1 MERYTEKINKHI
13 LVIKQTDRRNHLTVT
28 VYYDYIPVAKF
39 KHDDLAERKL
49 AAVELVER
57 GICNKKTTAQIC
69 GFQRNSI
76 ANFLMIKS
84 TLGIESLL
92 EENRGL
98 KKPLKYTDDVRPT
111 IERLLSEHADCS
123 DQQIAKLASEQLD
136 MDIHRN
142 GVARIR
148 VSNLPNDNN
157 EPIFF
162 KDRLL
167 ELNKIAETIDQQK
180 NDHQQLELN
189 FQSDAQFKQKKEEL
203 EQLEPLQSSNK
214 TEQNLIE
221 RLQQGQRSPFAGSF
235 MHHLFLNEI
244 NYEKLFDCLPVMSGN
259 TYQNSDI
266 LSTIYFSIAIGL
278 KSIESLKLINS
289 KDFGC
294 VSGIDRSPDKD
305 VIRKKLRCLSEGNFS
320 GELIDGFA
328 RILLENQRIDD
339 EVFFID
345 GHFLP
350 YYGLHVIAKG
360 YYTVRRLAMKG
371 NQLYVISDLK
381 GRPLFSIT
389 ESNEIDFRPIIS
401 QTADK
406 LIELGIKRPIL
417 TFDRGGYGIR
427 FFSELDEKA
436 DFVTWAKYLND
447 RQLERI
453 SDDSFKEGLSLNGKR
468 YLVAEQLQDV
478 SESIQTANKEGR
490 DRPIKI
496 QLRLVVIG
504 NIDTGKR
511 MGVYTNNKDKCASY
525 IAYYILNRWGDS
537 ENLYKQLM
545 AKFNLDYHP
554 GYDINELENQP
565 FVDNPDIALIKEAIQ
580 ILETEIDQL
589 STSQQD
595 IQNRLSNRKDKRLT
609 KKLSKIVKEL
619 EDKKNEKSN
628 FEEKLTSLP
637 EKVSIVE
644 LLKGKKMS
652 RCDLEK
658 KKLYDL
664 MQFMVLHSYE
674 RLEDLFNP
682 YYKDK
687 RDIKPV
693 LTMITRQ
700 AGYLK
705 LIGDTLIVLLDRIDL
720 KKYQLAAEQLCHQL
734 NKMNIIL
741 NGRIKMKLYFYLSKF

>member
-13 LVIKQTDRRNHLTVT
+13 LVIKQNDSNNQLIVS
-28 VYYDYIPVAKF
+28 VFYDYIPVARF
-39 KHDDLAERKL
+39 NHDKSDERKL

-57 GICNKKTTAQIC
+57 QICNITTAAQIS
-69 GFQRNSI
+69 GFHRNTISK
-76 ANFLMIKS
+76 FLVTKK
-84 TLGIESLL
+84 TLGIKALL

-98 KKPLKYTDDVRPT
+98 KKPLKYSADVRDI
-111 IERLLSEHADCS
+111 IERLLSQHPGWS
-123 DQQIAKLASEQLD
+123 DQDIAKQASESLD
-136 MDIHRN
+136 MDVHRN

-148 VSNLPNDNN
+148 VANSCSDND
-157 EPIFF
+157 EVVFS
-162 KDRLL
+162 KDRLI
-167 ELNKIAETIDQQK
+167 ELSNIAETIDQQK
-180 NDHQQLELN
+180 NDDRQLELN
-189 FQSDAQFKQKKEEL
+189 FEADEQFKQKKEQL
-203 EQLEPLQSSNK
+203 EQLEPLQSTNK
-214 TEQNLIE
+214 TEQHLID

-244 NYEKLFDCLPVMSGN
+244 NYEKLFDCLAVISGN
-259 TYQNSDI
+259 TYQNTDI

-278 KSIESLKLINS
+278 NSIESLKLINS

-294 VSGIDRSPDKD
+294 MLGIDRSPDKD
-305 VIRKKLRCLSEGNFS
+305 VIRKKLHTLSEGYYS
-320 GELIDGFA
+320 GELIDRFA
-328 RILLENQRIDD
+328 RILLENRRIDD

-371 NQLYVISDLK
+371 NELYVISDLN

-389 ESNEIDFRPIIS
+389 ESNEVDFRPIILRA
-401 QTADK
+401 ADK
-406 LIELGIKRPIL
+406 LSELGIKRPIL
-417 TFDRGGYGIR
+417 TFDRGGYGVR
-427 FFSELDEKA
+427 FFSELDDKA
-436 DFVTWAKYLND
+436 DFVTWAKYLSD
-447 RQLERI
+447 KQLDRI
-453 SDDSFKEGLSLNGKR
+453 SDESFKHGLPLNDKR
-468 YLVAEQLQDV
+468 YLVAEQFREV
-478 SESIQTANKEGR
+478 SESIQTAKKEGR
-490 DRPIKI
+490 DRPITI
-496 QLRLVVIG
+496 PLRLVVIE

-511 MGVYTNNKDKCASY
+511 MGIYTNNKDKPASD
-525 IAYYILNRWGDS
+525 IAYYMLNRWGDS
-537 ENLYKQLM
+537 ENLYKKLM

-554 GYDINELENQP
+554 GYDIEELENQP
-565 FVDNPDIALIKEAIQ
+565 FVDNPDIALIKEAIK
-580 ILETEIDQL
+580 ILEKEIDQL

-609 KKLSKIVKEL
+609 KKLSQFVKEL
-619 EDKKNEKSN
+619 EDKKNETSN
-628 FEEKLTSLP
+628 FEEKLKALP

-652 RCDLEK
+652 RCELEK

-674 RLEDLFNP
+674 RLEDFFKP
-682 YYKDK
+682 YYQDT
-687 RDIKPV
+687 RDIKPI
-693 LTMITRQ
+693 LRMITGK

-720 KKYQLAAEQLCHQL
+720 KKYQFAAEQLCHQL

-741 NGRIKMKLYFYLSKF
+741 NGRIKMKLYFYLSKY